1 MYKDELKIRQL
12 IERYMDGKTT
22 IEEEDLLSDW
32 FATHPDVS
40 EDLKDYQMMF
50 TLLGSERIQHME
62 VESTRQNAHKRLRP
76 LWLSLSVAASLALA
90 FLVFHPRTTEQS
102 APLAQT
108 AIAQAEEKPVST
120 TTDSTKIETEYSSPS
135 TPAPKK
141 SIREQ
146 RFYHKHQFDIAP
158 PTKELAAATQPDT
171 RQAENVPP
179 QDMGTLDIQPD
190 DIIEKA
196 DHVLAQTEQTIRQTE
211 VPDIDGMATK
221 SLDATVQ
228 EGDKI
233 LAKLLE
239 DLYAQQEEMKNLLK
253 GDKDAQHYTSHET
266 DGDVY

>member
-22 IEEEDLLSDW
+22 VEEEDLLADW

-158 PTKELAAATQPDT
+158 PTTELAATQSDA
-171 RQAENVPP
+171 QQLHQVPNP
-179 QDMGTLDIQPD
+179 EMKTLDKQPVD
-190 DIIEKA
+190 VTEIA
-196 DHVLAQTEQTIRQTE
+196 DKVLAQTEKTIQQTK
-211 VPDIDGMATK
+211 VPDIEDMATK
-221 SLDATVQ
+221 TLNATEQ